1 MKNRKDVIQKLKNKM
16 DDLTGQ
22 QEDMLSFENPLKN
35 MEKDTL
41 DKSTK
46 KLHKNKLEEA
56 SPGDVKNVEE

>member
-1 MKNRKDVIQKLKNKM
+1 M